1 MRLSQGYLDADN
13 QPSDSSPEKA
23 ALWVGQTCQFVCL
36 PDGRRRRGRSV
47 FVNEFPKLLRDSA
60 VKDWFPSL
68 RANADVDMTDQKI
81 AFIMS
86 GDTVFEKS
94 YKPWRQRRAL
104 NIGGKAKASLKE
116 RLAAIKDFMSDN
128 VIALAFD
135 GMSRA
140 VRQLIQDCDSFGLAS
155 KEVLLMHGSG
165 LMPSSFT

>member
-1 MRLSQGYLDADN
+1 
-13 QPSDSSPEKA
+13 
-23 ALWVGQTCQFVCL
+23 
-36 PDGRRRRGRSV
+36 
-47 FVNEFPKLLRDSA
+47 
-60 VKDWFPSL
+60 
-68 RANADVDMTDQKI
+68 MTDQKI